1 LSSQISGSVGR
12 WERRARNLRADVEVV
27 QRLLEAAAQ
36 ALQAPELDPKGV
48 DGKVARP
55 PATSNTVSAIEAF
68 QRRFTSSVD
77 GLIKPDSQTWHA
89 LLDAVAEKPTVQEPP
104 NQPDVSTNARGFLFP
119 FPTLPASDWIRSPRA
134 FASNRSNGLRAHAGC
149 DLYFEKR
156 TWIHAIGDGTVT
168 RGPYPFYCQTFALE
182 VDHGDFLARYGEIQA
197 KTTVKEGDTVLAG
210 EQIATV
216 GTLGR
221 CSSPKRYVALGAVRQ
236 ECFGTADNHGCG
248 QIKEKIGRHS
258 VYASKGL
265 NRSYCQTQ
273 SVAGSAPASLGAKV

>member
-1 LSSQISGSVGR
+1 MARTLGRCGRETDSPGTAEPAGCFHQCPRILISLSHTSRVRLDSLA
-12 WERRARNLRADVEVV
+12 ARLC
-27 QRLLEAAAQ
+27 
-36 ALQAPELDPKGV
+36 
-48 DGKVARP
+48 
-55 PATSNTVSAIEAF
+55 F
-68 QRRFTSSVD
+68 Y
-77 GLIKPDSQTWHA
+77 
-89 LLDAVAEKPTVQEPP
+89 
-104 NQPDVSTNARGFLFP
+104 
-119 FPTLPASDWIRSPRA
+119 
-134 FASNRSNGLRAHAGC
+134 RSNGLRAHAGC
-149 DLYFEKR
+149 DLYFEKG

-168 RGPYPFYCQTFALE
+168 RGPYPFYRQTFALE